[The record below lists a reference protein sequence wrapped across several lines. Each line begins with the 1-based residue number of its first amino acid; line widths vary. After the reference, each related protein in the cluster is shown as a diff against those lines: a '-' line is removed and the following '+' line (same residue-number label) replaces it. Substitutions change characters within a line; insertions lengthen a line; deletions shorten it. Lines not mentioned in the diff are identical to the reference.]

1 MSQRPEIKV
10 QRFLPPRSTFRE
22 ALAEDL
28 ELIGSLTDNDHEQM
42 GFRILMKE
50 RRLAWKTK

>member
-10 QRFLPPRSTFRE
+10 QDVLPPSSTFRE
-22 ALAEDL
+22 AMAEDL

-42 GFRILMKE
+42 GFGILMKE
-50 RRLAWKTK
+50 RRLAWKKK

>member
-50 RRLAWKTK
+50 RRLA